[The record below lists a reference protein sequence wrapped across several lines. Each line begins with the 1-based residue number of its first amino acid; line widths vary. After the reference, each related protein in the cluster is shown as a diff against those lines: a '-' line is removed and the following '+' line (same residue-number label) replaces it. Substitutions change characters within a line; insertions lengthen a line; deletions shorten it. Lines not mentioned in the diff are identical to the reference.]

1 MNITFVNTKKVTKQ
15 LPHGRTWPF
24 PTSIGGTN
32 EAEKLCS
39 IGNAQGSKEREP
51 SSQGQKANASWQPPK
66 EYRYGD

>member
-1 MNITFVNTKKVTKQ
+1 MKLVLTKVTKQ

-24 PTSIGGTN
+24 PSSIGGNN

-39 IGNAQGSKEREP
+39 TGNAQSPKEREP
-51 SSQGQKANASWQPPK
+51 SSQGQTWQPPK